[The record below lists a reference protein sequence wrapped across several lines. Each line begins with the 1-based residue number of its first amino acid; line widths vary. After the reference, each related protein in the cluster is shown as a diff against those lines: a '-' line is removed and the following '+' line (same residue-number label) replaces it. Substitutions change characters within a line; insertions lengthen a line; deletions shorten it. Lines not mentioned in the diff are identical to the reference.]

1 MRTNKNTAFNERTKV
16 CVMRGFYDADGEY
29 CEEYMEDVELSV
41 LSEKAATRVD
51 HRYDLS
57 TLYSKWDVLVVAKS
71 ISDIDEYKSLG
82 ATPRFFHGL
91 LYKGEHSHYDGY
103 MCIVSNLK
111 TLRKWH
117 EKNSQ
122 I

>member
-1 MRTNKNTAFNERTKV
+1 MRTNKNAAFNERTKV

-41 LSEKAATRVD
+41 LPEKAATRVD

-71 ISDIDEYKSLG
+71 LSEIDEYKSLG

-91 LYKGEHSHYDGY
+91 LHTGEYSHYDGY
-103 MCIVSNLK
+103 MCIASNLK

-117 EKNSQ
+117 KKNRQ

>member
-71 ISDIDEYKSLG
+71 LSEIDEYKSLG

-91 LYKGEHSHYDGY
+91 LHTGEYSHYDGY
-103 MCIVSNLK
+103 MCIASNLK

-117 EKNSQ
+117 KKNSQ